1 MPSKHLYTTNNPLR
15 PPIRDT
21 NYSTSQWREKSAP
34 FCKNKIEEEVTRVAF
49 LGGKIDDFID
59 GQENKNT
66 RAKTERDIS
75 LLKAFLSY
83 N

>member
-1 MPSKHLYTTNNPLR
+1 MR
-15 PPIRDT
+15 
-21 NYSTSQWREKSAP
+21 AP
-34 FCKNKIEEEVTRVAF
+34 FCKNKIEEEVTRVAL

-66 RAKTERDIS
+66 RAKTDRDIS

>member
-1 MPSKHLYTTNNPLR
+1 MEGNKR
-15 PPIRDT
+15 
-21 NYSTSQWREKSAP
+21 AP

-75 LLKAFLSY
+75 LLKASVTI
-83 N
+83 NVVNQSPK

>member
-1 MPSKHLYTTNNPLR
+1 MEGNKR
-15 PPIRDT
+15 
-21 NYSTSQWREKSAP
+21 AP